1 MGVERSDPG
10 AEHRRAVEK
19 AGRSMWAGQS
29 VVGCG
34 LMAQG
39 AERAVGVR
47 PGWGRSERWGGAC
60 MGRSKKRG
68 RGLGRPDAR
77 GG

>member
-47 PGWGRSERWGGAC
+47 PGWGEERK
-60 MGRSKKRG
+60 MGRCLHGEKQEAGAGPGSV
-68 RGLGRPDAR
+68 
-77 GG
+77 